1 MDLRFI
7 FVTLKNMK
15 VLKILVGIYAVM
27 LFSIHSSYG
36 QGQNSLNDQKSEL
49 NTITTAVP
57 FLMISPDARAGAMG
71 DCGAATPSDIHFM
84 HWNPSKLAFL
94 DKPYGFAIDYT
105 PWLRALV
112 PDINLAYVTGYLKF
126 GKKMDQGVGVSLRYF
141 SMGDI
146 TFTDNVGNN
155 IGQYRPNEF
164 AVDVNYARKLSKNFS
179 GSIALR
185 YINSNLTGGYSA
197 GGTGSVGRAVAADLA
212 FFYQSNKIKLGPK
225 NGIVTVGLNF
235 SNIGSK
241 ISYSNTKIQRDFLP
255 QNMKLGAG
263 LKVLIDDHNTVGFYF
278 DLNKLLVPTPP
289 VYATDANGQ
298 ILEDAN
304 GNKII
309 EKGKDPNV
317 GIVSGIFQSFGD
329 APFGFKE
336 ELAEYNICGGMEY
349 WYNNL
354 FAVRGGYF
362 NESKWKGYRKY
373 FTIGVGFKYS
383 VFGLDFAYLIPATQ
397 GVRNPLEN
405 TLRFTLSFDFNKAS
419 AKAEGADSN

>member
-1 MDLRFI
+1 MTSLS
-7 FVTLKNMK
+7 
-15 VLKILVGIYAVM
+15 KILSLATTGF
-27 LFSIHSSYG
+27 LFSQLSYA
-36 QGQNSLNDQKSEL
+36 QGNTSLNDQKAQL

-57 FLMISPDARAGAMG
+57 FLTISPDARAGAMG
-71 DCGAATPSDIHFM
+71 DCGAATSPDLHFM
-84 HWNPSKLAFL
+84 HWNPAKLAFL

-112 PDINLAYVTGYLKF
+112 PDINLGYVTAYAKF
-126 GKKMDQGVGVSLRYF
+126 GKKQDQGIGASLRYF

-146 TFTDNVGNN
+146 TFTDNTGNN

-185 YINSNLTGGYSA
+185 YINSNLTGGYSV

-212 FFYQSNKIKLGPK
+212 FFYQSDKVKVGGK
-225 NGIVTVGLNF
+225 NAIITAGLNI

-255 QNMKLGAG
+255 QNMKLGG
-263 LKVLIDDHNTVGFYF
+263 GIKFLLDDHNTFALYL

-289 VYATDANGQ
+289 VYKVDSATGQ
-298 ILEDAN
+298 ILTDPN

-317 GIVSGIFQSFGD
+317 GTISGIFQSFGD

-336 ELAEYNICGGMEY
+336 ELAEINICGGMEY
-349 WYNNL
+349 AYNNT
-354 FAVRGGYF
+354 FMVRAGYF
-362 NESKWKGYRKY
+362 NESKWKGFRKY
-373 FTIGVGFKYS
+373 FTIGIGFKYS
-383 VFGLDFAYLIPATQ
+383 VFGLDFAYLIPATS

-405 TLRFTLSFDFNKAS
+405 TLRFTLTFDFARPS
-419 AKAEGADSN
+419 AKTEVNE

>member
-1 MDLRFI
+1 MRDLKKI
-7 FVTLKNMK
+7 FAICLLTSVS
-15 VLKILVGIYAVM
+15 GIQA
-27 LFSIHSSYG
+27 FG
-36 QGQNSLNDQKSEL
+36 QGQNSLNDQKAEL

-71 DCGAATPSDIHFM
+71 DCGVATSADIHFM

-94 DKPYGFAIDYT
+94 EKPYGFAIDYT

-112 PDINLAYVTGYLKF
+112 PDINLGYVTGYMKF
-126 GKKMDQGVGVSLRYF
+126 GKKMDQGIGVSLRYF
-141 SMGDI
+141 SLGDI
-146 TFTDNVGNN
+146 TFTDFSGNN

-164 AVDVNYARKLSKNFS
+164 AVDLNYARKLSNNFS

-185 YINSNLTGGYSA
+185 YINSNLTGGYSV

-212 FFYQSNKIKLGPK
+212 FFYQSNKIKLGSK
-225 NGIVTVGLNF
+225 NGIVTAGLNL

-241 ISYSNTKIQRDFLP
+241 ISYSNSKLQRDFLP
-255 QNMKLGAG
+255 QNLRLGAG
-263 LKVLIDDHNTVGFYF
+263 LKIFLDDHNSVGLYV
-278 DLNKLLVPTPP
+278 DINKLLVPTPP
-289 VYATDANGQ
+289 VYKVDSAGN

-317 GIVSGIFQSFGD
+317 GPVGGLFQSFGD

-336 ELAEYNICGGMEY
+336 ELAEYNISGGIEY

-354 FAVRGGYF
+354 FSLRGGYF
-362 NESKWKGYRKY
+362 NESKWKGFRKY
-373 FTIGVGFKYS
+373 FTIGIGFKYS
-383 VFGLDFAYLIPATQ
+383 VFGLDFAYLIPSTQ

-419 AKAEGADSN
+419 AKAEGAETN